1 LQTLPQLPQLFGS
14 LDVFTQALGVPH
26 ATSSAGHTIPQLPP
40 VQLAMPPI
48 GAAHTF
54 PHLPQLFVSVFV
66 LTSQPFVAF
75 VSQSA

>member
-1 LQTLPQLPQLFGS
+1 LHALPQLPQLLGS
-14 LDVFTQALGVPH
+14 LDVFTQALGVPQ
-26 ATSSAGHTIPQLPP
+26 ATSGAVHKIPQLPP

-54 PHLPQLFVSVFV
+54 AHLPQLFVSVFV